1 MAMLSNDLLLLRTC
15 FINKSEFDTELND
28 LVRRAVDSGVELAGD
43 YPITDPPPEN
53 PNYDILITKLASD
66 VGIE

>member
-1 MAMLSNDLLLLRTC
+1 MAMLSNDLLPLRTC
-15 FINKSEFDTELND
+15 FIDKSEFDTELND
-28 LVRRAVDSGVELAGD
+28 VVRRAVDSGVELAGD
-43 YPITDPPPEN
+43 YPITAPSPEN

>member
-1 MAMLSNDLLLLRTC
+1 MAMLSNDLLPLRTC
-15 FINKSEFDTELND
+15 FIDKSEFDTELND
-28 LVRRAVDSGVELAGD
+28 VVRRAVDSGVELAGD
-43 YPITDPPPEN
+43 HPITAPSPEN